1 MTAVEIVMKR
11 AGLDE
16 ENAAYYVELAEM
28 RVRSHLELDEDE
40 SLSKYVFPVSDIAT
54 MMWQSDKST
63 KQSSASLGYES
74 ESFSEGGVSRS
85 KKSMNGSVIWGT
97 YARSI
102 QEILDN
108 LDGNAGKVVFL

>member
-16 ENAAYYVELAEM
+16 ENSAYYVELAEM
-28 RVRSHLELDEDE
+28 RVRSHLGLGEGA
-40 SLSKYVFPVSDIAT
+40 SLSEYIFPVSDIAT
-54 MMWQSDKST
+54 MMWQSDTST
-63 KQSSASLGYES
+63 RQSSASLGYES

-85 KKSMNGSVIWGT
+85 KKSMNGSVIWGV
-97 YARSI
+97 YEQSI
-102 QEILDN
+102 QAVLDN